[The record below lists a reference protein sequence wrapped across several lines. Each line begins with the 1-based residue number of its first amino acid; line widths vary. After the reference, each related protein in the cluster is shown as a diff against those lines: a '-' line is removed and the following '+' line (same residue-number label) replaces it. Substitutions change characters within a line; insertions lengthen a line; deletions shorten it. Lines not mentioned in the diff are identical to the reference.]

1 MQELSSGRSRYRI
14 LDTSFVILALAF
26 ALVPATGAQTPTV
39 QSGTPAAV
47 APAPQA
53 PVDWARRDQEFGT
66 KLAQINAYTKARQIT
81 VEELQARIKKGEKIV
96 LLDVREPHENQV
108 SALPGAKLVL
118 PKEVRT
124 VPLDDIP
131 ADATVITYCTAGYR
145 SGLAAVILEG
155 RLGRPIYTLNGG
167 IIEWYNRGGK
177 VVDPSGKPV
186 NDVDAVEEPW
196 TSYVHPR

>member
-1 MQELSSGRSRYRI
+1 M
-14 LDTSFVILALAF
+14 LA
-26 ALVPATGAQTPTV
+26 PAAGAQAPTV
-39 QSGTPAAV
+39 QPKTQAV
-47 APAPQA
+47 APAPPA
-53 PVDWARRDQEFGT
+53 PPASVDWKQRDQEFGT
-66 KLAQINAYTKARQIT
+66 KVAQINDYTKARQVT
-81 VEELQARIKKGEKIV
+81 VDELQARVKKGEKIV

-108 SALPGAKLVL
+108 SALPGAKLII

-155 RLGRPIYTLNGG
+155 RLGRPVYTLSGG

-177 VVDPSGKPV
+177 VVDRSGKPV
-186 NDVDAVEEPW
+186 DDVDAVEEPW
-196 TSYVHPR
+196 TSYVHPRH